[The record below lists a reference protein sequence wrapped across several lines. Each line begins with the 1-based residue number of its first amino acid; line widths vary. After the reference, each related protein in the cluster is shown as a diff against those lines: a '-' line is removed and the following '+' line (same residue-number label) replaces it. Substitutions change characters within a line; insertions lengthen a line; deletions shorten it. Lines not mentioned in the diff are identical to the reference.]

1 MNIPLDTS
9 HFKRGRTLHKLT
21 DRSIKALTK
30 PGRHS
35 DGGGLYLEVRPGS
48 LTKSFIFLHKK
59 DGRQRALGMGG
70 YPTVSLAMARER
82 AAAARRLI
90 AEGGDPFAERRK
102 ESEPTF
108 GEAAA
113 RYVQSMQGQW
123 RNRKTLGEWTTA
135 LARHCKSIWDMRVS
149 EVDVPAV
156 LAVLTPMWSKI
167 PPTAARVR
175 NRIEAILDYAKAH
188 GWRTGEN
195 PARWKGG
202 MSHLLPKRDKVERP
216 HHAAMDYRDVP
227 TFMTRLRGVRTMTA
241 RALEITVLTALRSG
255 EVRSANW
262 AEIDFDNAVWTLPAN
277 RMKAHRQHVVPLS
290 SAALA
295 ILSELRAM
303 GLPGEFVFPG
313 NQAGQTYRRGQHDQA
328 AQPVAGRCDGAW
340 LPLGLPRLG
349 G

>member
-1 MNIPLDTS
+1 
-9 HFKRGRTLHKLT
+9 
-21 DRSIKALTK
+21 
-30 PGRHS
+30 
-35 DGGGLYLEVRPGS
+35 
-48 LTKSFIFLHKK
+48 
-59 DGRQRALGMGG
+59 MGG

-108 GEAAA
+108 GETAA

-135 LARHCKSIWDMRVS
+135 LARHCTSIWDMRVS

-167 PPTAARVR
+167 PTTAARVR

-202 MSHLLPKRDKVERP
+202 MSHLLPKRDKAERP
-216 HHAAMDYRDVP
+216 HHAAMDYHDVP

-262 AEIDFDNAVWTLPAN
+262 DEIDFDNAVWTLPAN

-295 ILSELRAM
+295 VLSELRAM
-303 GLPGEFVFPG
+303 GLPGAFVFPG
-313 NQAGQTYRRGQHDQA
+313 NRRGKPIGEVSMIKLLNRLQAGVTVHGFRSAFRDWAGDETHFPREIAEAALAHQVGSAVERAYRRGSALEKRRQLMQA
-328 AQPVAGRCDGAW
+328 WADYATDAGAGSNVVALHG
-340 LPLGLPRLG
+340 
-349 G
+349 